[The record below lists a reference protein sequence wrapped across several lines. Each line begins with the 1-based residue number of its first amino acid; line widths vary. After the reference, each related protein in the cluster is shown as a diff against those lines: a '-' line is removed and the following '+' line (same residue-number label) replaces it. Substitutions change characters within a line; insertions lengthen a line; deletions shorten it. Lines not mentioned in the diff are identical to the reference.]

1 MKANRRQGRL
11 SKSQLESYRSK
22 NHSDGFIAEYEIV
35 RQPPKNL
42 KQEVW
47 KNGHKIGKV
56 ITMGDKIIK

>member
-1 MKANRRQGRL
+1 MKANRHQGKL

-35 RQPPKNL
+35 RQPPKNF

-47 KNGHKIGKV
+47 KKLQKL
-56 ITMGDKIIK
+56 K